1 MLELMVFT
9 VYFYN
14 VQYNFQFQYLSV
26 LWFALVSVTPHP
38 MTYIYIY
45 IVISVSKRKI
55 VYPPFKNDSFLV
67 ISRRIVRMC
76 GTAIKL
82 ATSVSEAEVTCR

>member
-38 MTYIYIY
+38 MTY
-45 IVISVSKRKI
+45 ISVSKRKI

>member
-1 MLELMVFT
+1 MVCAG
-9 VYFYN
+9 VCY
-14 VQYNFQFQYLSV
+14 SP
-26 LWFALVSVTPHP
+26 PHDI
-38 MTYIYIY
+38 YIYIY
-45 IVISVSKRKI
+45 IYIAISVSKRKI